1 LITCANYA
9 FALLLLTDVKVD
21 LLEGPPLAGE
31 LKVLDEDSVTLITD
45 GAEVTRRVDDV
56 LKVVFS
62 DAPAPPVGLQVLLHD
77 GSRIAADGITATASD
92 VRLTSAAIEETV
104 IERQRVRGL
113 LLKKLAS
120 DTQPQWAAFLK
131 RDNERD
137 LLVVQKRDEP
147 GLDFLT
153 GIVSGVTEENV
164 PFLLDGSE
172 IPVPRERIVGVVF
185 GRADKA
191 DGRPEGA
198 RIQMA
203 DGSAFYGADIFVED
217 GVVSFEA
224 GWGEFV
230 EIPLEQLAA
239 VDYSVGRFHYL
250 SDLPALKEAYFG
262 LQPEGDAWGDQFEA
276 DRSTR
281 LGLSSPWRM
290 SRDRFPNTGRP
301 PLTLRGQ
308 RYTKGL
314 CIFPSARI
322 EFALDGRYSALQAVV
337 GVDDDVAFNQRPG
350 QPVTAVELRIEKD
363 GETVTKK
370 LVRASDEPFRLN
382 VDLTEAN
389 TLSLVVDFGD
399 GSSVC
404 DYLDLA
410 EARLIVN
417 KSAK

>member
-1 LITCANYA
+1 MITCANYA

-45 GAEVTRRVDDV
+45 GAEVTRPVDDV

-250 SDLPALKEAYFG
+250 SDLPAL
-262 LQPEGDAWGDQFEA
+262 
-276 DRSTR
+276 
-281 LGLSSPWRM
+281 
-290 SRDRFPNTGRP
+290 
-301 PLTLRGQ
+301 
-308 RYTKGL
+308 
-314 CIFPSARI
+314 
-322 EFALDGRYSALQAVV
+322 
-337 GVDDDVAFNQRPG
+337 GVDILKGHVKGR
-350 QPVTAVELRIEKD
+350 V
-363 GETVTKK
+363 
-370 LVRASDEPFRLN
+370 
-382 VDLTEAN
+382 
-389 TLSLVVDFGD
+389 VVD
-399 GSSVC
+399 
-404 DYLDLA
+404 
-410 EARLIVN
+410 VN
-417 KSAK
+417 A

>member
-1 LITCANYA
+1 MITCANFA
-9 FALLLLTDVKVD
+9 LALLLLTDVKVD

-31 LKVLDEDSVTLITD
+31 LNVLDEDSVTVTVSGNQIT
-45 GAEVTRRVDDV
+45 RPVDDI
-56 LKVVFS
+56 LKVSFA
-62 DAPAPPVGLQVLLHD
+62 APSAEPEGLQVLLHD
-77 GSRIAADGITATASD
+77 GSRLAAAGITASADS
-92 VRLTSAAIEETV
+92 VELTSAAIEETA
-104 IERQRVRGL
+104 ISRSLVRAL
-113 LLKKLAS
+113 LLKQVDAAS
-120 DTQPQWAAFLK
+120 QPQWAAFLK

-153 GIVSGVTEENV
+153 GIVSSVSEESV
-164 PFLLDGSE
+164 PFLLDGTE

-185 GRADKA
+185 GRDDKTG
-191 DGRPEGA
+191 DRPEGA
-198 RIQMA
+198 RIQLV
-203 DGSAFYGADIFVED
+203 DGSSLFGADVFVED
-217 GVVSFEA
+217 DVVSFEA
-224 GWGEFV
+224 GWGEF
-230 EIPLEQLAA
+230 LEVRLDQLAV

-250 SDLPALKEAYFG
+250 SDLPALRETYFG
-262 LQPEGDAWGDQFEA
+262 LQPEEDAWGDQFDA

-308 RYTKGL
+308 RYARGL

-322 EFALDGRYSALQAVV
+322 EFALDGRYSTLQAVV
-337 GVDDDVAFNQRPG
+337 GVDDDVAFNQRKG

-382 VDLTEAN
+382 VDVTEAN
-389 TLSLVVDFGD
+389 TLTLIVDFGD

-410 EARLIVN
+410 DARLIVN
-417 KSAK
+417 KAAK